1 MVIELKVGILRI
13 VSSLHD
19 HNVID
24 NNTSLFISSI
34 EEKLNLKLEFITLDE
49 VKKYDLVLTLI
60 QSGGSEN
67 QFKKMYKELPKP
79 YLLLT
84 YGSNNSLAASMEILS
99 FLHNLRLEGEILHG
113 SISYISQRIKHHLYS
128 KKKNYQRLGVIGRPS
143 DWLISSNVDYSFVK
157 EKLGI
162 ELVNISLNELVDN
175 YKKISDKDS
184 KLDFEYNFKNDEV
197 KNAKNLYNALVKIK
211 DYYSLNGLTLRCFSL
226 LNKIK
231 TTGCLGLALLNK
243 EGITAT
249 CEGDIPTMLSMHI
262 CNLVMGNPGFQANP
276 SRIDLDNGEIVFA
289 HCTIPL
295 NMISSPTL
303 MTHFESGIGV
313 ALRGDLD
320 LTKVTVFK
328 LGSDLKSY
336 FVETGEIIQ
345 NLKEDNL
352 CRTQIKIKMN
362 NLESFLTN
370 PKGNHH
376 VIIYGD
382 YKQALIDFLEK

>member
-1 MVIELKVGILRI
+1 MKIGILKI

-34 EEKLNLKLEFITLDE
+34 EKELNSKLDFITKE
-49 VKKYDLVLTLI
+49 QVRNYDLVLTLI

-113 SISYISQRIKHHLYS
+113 STSYIVNRIKYHLDS
-128 KKKNYQRLGVIGRPS
+128 KKNVCQRLGVIGRPS

-162 ELVNISLNELVDN
+162 ELVNISLNELVNN
-175 YKKISDKDS
+175 YKKIISNDS
-184 KLDFEYNFKNDEV
+184 KLEFDYDFKDSEV
-197 KNAKNLYNALVKIK
+197 KNANNLYKALVKIK
-211 DYYSLNGLTLRCFSL
+211 NDYSLNGLTLRCFSL

-249 CEGDIPTMLSMHI
+249 CEGDIPTMLSMHV

-276 SRIDLDNGEIVFA
+276 SRIDLEKGEIVFA

-295 NMISSPTL
+295 NMINNPTL

-320 LTKVTVFK
+320 LTKVTIFK

-336 FVETGEIIQ
+336 FVETGNIVE

-352 CRTQIKIKMN
+352 CRTQVRIKMD

-382 YKQALIDFLEK
+382 HKKALIDFLEK

>member
-1 MVIELKVGILRI
+1 MKIGIFKI

-19 HNVID
+19 QEYISK
-24 NNTSLFISSI
+24 NTNDFISNI
-34 EEKLNLKLEFITLDE
+34 ENELGSKIDFITKEDFSS
-49 VKKYDLVLTLI
+49 YDLVLTLI

-67 QFKKMYKELPKP
+67 QFKKIYKELPRP

-99 FLHNLRLEGEILHG
+99 FLHNNKEEGEILHG
-113 SISYISQRIKHHLYS
+113 SISYIVSRI
-128 KKKNYQRLGVIGRPS
+128 NYYINNKEKTYKRLGVIGRPS
-143 DWLISSNVDYSFVK
+143 DWLISSNVDYSLVK
-157 EKLGI
+157 EKFGI
-162 ELVNISLNELVDN
+162 ELINISLNELVN
-175 YKKISDKDS
+175 EYKSINGNHVELDPNFS
-184 KLDFEYNFKNDEV
+184 KKEV
-197 KNAKNLYNALVKIK
+197 DNALNLHQALVNVKDK
-211 DYYSLNGLTLRCFSL
+211 YGLSGLTLRCFSL
-226 LNKIK
+226 LSKIK

-249 CEGDIPTMLSMHI
+249 CEGDVPTMLSMHI
-262 CNLVMGNPGFQANP
+262 CNEICGNPGFQANP
-276 SRIDLDNGEIVFA
+276 SRIELDKGEIIFA

-295 NMISSPTL
+295 NMISNPTL

-320 LTKVTVFK
+320 LEKVTIFK

-336 FVETGEIIQ
+336 FVETGEIVE

-352 CRTQIKIKMN
+352 CRTQIRIKMD
-362 NLESFLTN
+362 NLESFLKN

-382 YKQALIDFLEK
+382 YKQAIIDYLEK

>member
-1 MVIELKVGILRI
+1 MKIGIYKI

-19 HNVID
+19 QNIID
-24 NNTSLFISSI
+24 VNTKVFISSI
-34 EEKLNLKLEFITLDE
+34 EEELGKSFSFINKEQIKDF
-49 VKKYDLVLTLI
+49 DLVLVLI

-67 QFKKMYKELPKP
+67 QFKKIYKELPKP

-99 FLHNLRLEGEILHG
+99 FLHNNRLEGEILHG
-113 SISYISQRIKHHLYS
+113 STSYIVKRIKHHLDS
-128 KKKNYQRLGVIGRPS
+128 KKKVYHRLGVIGRPS
-143 DWLISSNVDYSFVK
+143 DWLISSNVDYNYVK

-162 ELVNISLNELVDN
+162 ELVNISLNELIDN
-175 YKKISDKDS
+175 YKNVEGDKIEFDSSFSKVEVDKA
-184 KLDFEYNFKNDEV
+184 LDLHK
-197 KNAKNLYNALVKIK
+197 ALVKIK
-211 DYYSLNGLTLRCFSL
+211 EDYSLNGLTLRCFSL

-262 CNLVMGNPGFQANP
+262 CNMVMGNPGFQANP
-276 SRIDLDNGEIVFA
+276 SRIDLEKNEIVFA

-295 NMISSPTL
+295 NMISSPRF

-320 LTKVTVFK
+320 LTKVTIFK

-336 FVETGEIIQ
+336 FVETGEIVE
-345 NLKEDNL
+345 NLQEDNL
-352 CRTQIKIKMN
+352 CRTQIKIKMD

-382 YKQALIDFLEK
+382 HKKALIDFLEK

>member
-1 MVIELKVGILRI
+1 MKVGILKI
-13 VSSLHD
+13 VSALHD

-24 NNTSLFISSI
+24 SKTSSFISSI
-34 EEKLNLKLEFITLDE
+34 ENELGYKLSFISIDE
-49 VKKYDLVLTLI
+49 VDKCDLVLTLI

-67 QFKKMYKELPKP
+67 QFKKMYKSLPKP

-113 SISYISQRIKHHLYS
+113 SISYIVQRIKYHLDS

-175 YKKISDKDS
+175 YKMISSNDS
-184 KLDFEYNFKNDEV
+184 RLEFEYDFKENEV
-197 KNAKNLYNALVKIK
+197 KNANNLYKALVKIK
-211 DYYSLNGLTLRCFSL
+211 NKYSLSGLTLRCFSL

-276 SRIDLDNGEIVFA
+276 SRIDLEKNEIVFA

-320 LTKVTVFK
+320 LSKVTIFK

-336 FVETGEIIQ
+336 FIETGEIIE

-382 YKQALIDFLEK
+382 HKQSIIDFLEK